1 MKAFVENPVLNRV
14 RLYTCPGMKHN
25 KIRGSKTQGNP
36 RGKYQCRLCY
46 TPLKNVGV
54 QQDKRRR
61 QRQTVIFCD
70 VCAIPLCTSPF
81 RRDRPSKSCFESWH
95 SCADLARE
103 RTRCQS
109 MLQESYDRQQ
119 QQGVAE
125 AKDDEDGNNEESAEE
140 EDEKS
145 GDEEDNGNNNNEND
159 NDEREEEET
168 PEIFQRRTR
177 SMAPPKSANS
187 SRQSVRRRIQ
197 TTPDS

>member
-1 MKAFVENPVLNRV
+1 MLVCNKTREEDNGRLWYFVMYVQSLCVHLLSEGIGLPRAVLKDGIRVQILHENIHGVKA
-14 RLYTCPGMKHN
+14 C
-25 KIRGSKTQGNP
+25 S
-36 RGKYQCRLCY
+36 
-46 TPLKNVGV
+46 
-54 QQDKRRR
+54 
-61 QRQTVIFCD
+61 
-70 VCAIPLCTSPF
+70 S
-81 RRDRPSKSCFESWH
+81 
-95 SCADLARE
+95 
-103 RTRCQS
+103 
-109 MLQESYDRQQ
+109 QESYDWQQ

-125 AKDDEDGNNEESAEE
+125 AKDDEDGNNEESAKEE
-140 EDEKS
+140 KEKS